1 MIAAPQYNL
10 LIILHLKTAEIFTG
24 RLILLGNVTLH
35 FPITIKTYRIPFNF
49 VRVAQTKSCFS
60 HITPLPKLTP
70 QGHRVTI
77 HRFNSIPLEDF
88 DPVALYKLIY
98 MKADIRMVEET
109 LISGDVFV
117 FDALHL
123 NLSHIAKLT
132 SPLTKNALLCA
143 QV

>member
-1 MIAAPQYNL
+1 MRFRFA
-10 LIILHLKTAEIFTG
+10 
-24 RLILLGNVTLH
+24 LILLGNITLH
-35 FPITIKTYRIPFNF
+35 FPIAIKTYCIPFNF

-143 QV
+143 QVYILRFKLL